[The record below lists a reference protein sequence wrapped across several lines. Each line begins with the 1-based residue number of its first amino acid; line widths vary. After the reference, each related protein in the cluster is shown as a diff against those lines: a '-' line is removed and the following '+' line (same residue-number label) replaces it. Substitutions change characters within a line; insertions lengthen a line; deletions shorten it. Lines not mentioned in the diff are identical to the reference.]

1 VVITQVENS
10 IGDRGAEPR
19 RTRAGTKTPTEMDTS
34 LRTPNATTP
43 GSSFSSTMSSWTLSD
58 VLGYISICCWLG
70 AQFPSVTH
78 PTCISALRSTPAD
91 DIFHSQ
97 VIENARRKSVEGL
110 SLPFLANWFL
120 GTCRLDRSGAD
131 PD

>member
-1 VVITQVENS
+1 
-10 IGDRGAEPR
+10 
-19 RTRAGTKTPTEMDTS
+19 
-34 LRTPNATTP
+34 
-43 GSSFSSTMSSWTLSD
+43 MSSWTLSD

-70 AQFPSVTH
+70 AQFPSVTQ
-78 PTCISALRSTPAD
+78 PARAYAILTPAD

-97 VIENARRKSVEGL
+97 VVENARRKSVEGL

-120 GTCRLDRSGAD
+120 GACRLDRSGAD

>member
-1 VVITQVENS
+1 VVITQVEDS
-10 IGDRGAEPR
+10 IGDRVRSWGPVR
-19 RTRAGTKTPTEMDTS
+19 KTPTETDAS
-34 LRTPNATTP
+34 PRTPDATPP

-58 VLGYISICCWLG
+58 ALGYISICCWLG

-78 PTCISALRSTPAD
+78 STPISPFRLNPAD
-91 DIFHSQ
+91 GIFHSQ

>member
-1 VVITQVENS
+1 VVVTQVEVS
-10 IGDRGAEPR
+10 IGDREA
-19 RTRAGTKTPTEMDTS
+19 RTRTGTKTPTEMDASHS
-34 LRTPNATTP
+34 LRTLNATAP
-43 GSSFSSTMSSWTLSD
+43 GPPFSSTMSSWTLSD

-78 PTCISALRSTPAD
+78 PTCVRAIRLTPAD
-91 DIFHSQ
+91 DISHSQ

-120 GTCRLDRSGAD
+120 GMCRLDRSGAD